1 MAFPDIFTKEV
12 TDSVIQRINLLT
24 PEKQPQWGK
33 MNASQMLAH
42 CSVAYEMIYENKH
55 PKPSFVMKF
64 VLRKFVKK
72 SVTND
77 VPYARNLRTAPQ
89 FLVSNIKDFAKEKIR
104 LIQYL
109 QQTQQL
115 GGAHFHNLESHSFGP
130 LTQEEWNNML
140 YKHLDHHLR
149 QFGV

>member
-1 MAFPDIFTKEV
+1 MAFPDIFTREV
-12 TDSVIQRINLLT
+12 TDNVIQRIHLLT

-42 CSVAYEMIYENKH
+42 CNVAYEMMYDNKH
-55 PKPSFVMKF
+55 PRPSFVMRF
-64 VLRKFVKK
+64 VLKKFVKK
-72 SVTND
+72 LATSEE
-77 VPYARNLRTAPQ
+77 PYKQNLKTAPQ
-89 FLVSNIKDFAKEKIR
+89 FMVSNIKDFAKEKMR
-104 LIQYL
+104 LIHYL

-115 GGAHFHNLESHSFGP
+115 GGEYFHNRESHSFGP
-130 LTQEEWNNML
+130 LTKSEWNNML